1 MVGFCRLAAS
11 RVRKGERYADLIS
24 MTGARIKAA
33 RESMGV
39 SQPELV
45 RLAKLDKSLAWLSD
59 IERGANSIDPHDL
72 RALAT
77 ATGYPLE
84 WFLDPGF
91 ERRRV
96 RAPLTRIEWTQLYDD
111 RERAE
116 AHWQLDEI
124 FRRVIERGEE
134 IAAHTG

>member
-1 MVGFCRLAAS
+1 
-11 RVRKGERYADLIS
+11 

-39 SQPELV
+39 SQPELI
-45 RLAKLDKSLAWLSD
+45 RLAKLEKSLAWLSD

-72 RALAT
+72 KALAT
-77 ATGYPLE
+77 ATGYPVE
-84 WFLDPGF
+84 WFLDQEF
-91 ERRRV
+91 ERRKV
-96 RAPLTRIEWTQLYDD
+96 RAPSTRIEWSQLYDD

-124 FRRVIERGEE
+124 FRRILDRAEE
-134 IAAHTG
+134 VAAAQQ